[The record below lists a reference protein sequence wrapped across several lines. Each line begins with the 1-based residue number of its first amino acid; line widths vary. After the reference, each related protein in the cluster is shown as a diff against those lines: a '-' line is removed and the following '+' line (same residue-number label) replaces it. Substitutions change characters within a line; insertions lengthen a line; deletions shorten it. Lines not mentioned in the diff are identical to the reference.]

1 MVRKID
7 SDVVGVVSVG
17 VFFAAAGVQVF
28 LTPGHISFGV
38 YSGTYLGFKIKV
50 CQQEHS
56 KSSDFNDIKITY
68 RSNFYVLSEKA

>member
-50 CQQEHS
+50 YKH
-56 KSSDFNDIKITY
+56 NLL
-68 RSNFYVLSEKA
+68 V